1 MPELGNFTYDEIS
14 IGQTAR
20 YSKLV
25 EERDVKLFAAVS
37 GDVNPVH
44 LDADFAAGTP
54 FGEPIAHG
62 MLTGAII
69 SAALAMEL
77 PGPGTVY
84 LSQSLKFRLPVKPGD
99 TITVALEVTGKQG
112 IGLKADELIYE
123 VDAGSFDALF
133 LPGGPAVM
141 SLRTD
146 GRAAELAKQFAAEGK
161 LVAAICA
168 ARRSWRSLLRRL
180 NLSRRLMKAIRS
192 SRAFSPSAWRPVM
205 FSTSK

>member
-25 EERDVKLFAAVS
+25 EERDVKLFAALS

-99 TITVALEVTGKQG
+99 TITVALEVTGKQDRRQVVTLDCRASNQAGKVVATGTAEVIAPAQKLRIERPPLPQVG
-112 IGLKADELIYE
+112 IL
-123 VDAGSFDALF
+123 
-133 LPGGPAVM
+133 
-141 SLRTD
+141 
-146 GRAAELAKQFAAEGK
+146 
-161 LVAAICA
+161 
-168 ARRSWRSLLRRL
+168 
-180 NLSRRLMKAIRS
+180 
-192 SRAFSPSAWRPVM
+192 
-205 FSTSK
+205 